1 MKNIAISILLLLLL
15 VVSPLRAAIPTQYD
29 GDSWT
34 NTQYNTTE
42 GTEFWVIF
50 MRNSGGDE
58 SDATSM
64 TLYLYATSREDAI
77 VLVENPNTNYRD
89 SFNVQAGKQSFFKVP
104 NDQAYIQLPRK
115 ISNLGLKVTSSK
127 PISLYSTS
135 HHRSGKYDATNILP
149 AKSLLGEYTLQTYL
163 ADQYATE
170 LAIVATTNQ
179 AISIS
184 TKETIINKDEFDN
197 NGVAVVDSIIYQDT
211 IVNLNKGQSFLIRSL
226 FITGDL
232 SGTRL
237 CSNAPFALYQGGQSA
252 KITQDPENHIFHQ
265 SYSTD
270 QWGKTFVV
278 VPTNNAIV
286 DIVRLT
292 AAENGTIIYRNGR
305 ILKTL
310 SSLETYQDTIY
321 SEVTIHSKGNSRYFT
336 QNPNTV
342 VYTSSKAIACFLY
355 GTGYT
360 DNLDVNNPEGLKNI
374 ANNVM
379 GAPIMT
385 PIIPQEQGMR
395 SNIFATFSEQTNSI
409 TNYVNIVT
417 STSEVSGMRLDGED
431 ISSDFKPIQ
440 GTNYSYVIKEVSAA
454 AHKIENIRNNENST
468 FTARVYGL
476 GKSSSGRESYAYA
489 AGSRVERSAD
499 MLLNN
504 QYVDTFLL
512 CDNEEAFLEGIIRYD
527 YTRVD
532 WELVDSA
539 ASFNSGYGLPDSA
552 VIRFNN
558 TNIVKPF
565 IFPHVVGN
573 SPKDWTVNMF
583 VTRTTP
589 LCAHDIRDTIS
600 ATYRVFPTHYNDTSF
615 NNSIYPKN
623 ICYGETIE
631 LYYKERGSDKSTKHE
646 FKLDTIK
653 EYEINHNKYGTIIF
667 QLDSVYT
674 FLDSLKNQYDCDS
687 ILEQSFIIRPTYDI
701 VVYDTIC
708 VNDLPYTTT
717 LYDTQTNLMGKN
729 ISVDIPQKEKDKLL
743 GHEHKYIKPF
753 VKDTAVQL
761 TTIYGCDSIINLRL
775 VVLPRYEITEER
787 EECKDTIN
795 PYIWEKHTD
804 KNGHP
809 LVGHKIYRKDEY
821 EAMHLMLRTDL
832 ISLSPPGTYTYVD
845 SLKTRGCK
853 TCYGAPGCDS
863 VYILTLIVKD
873 QLKKQERKNLCDNE
887 SFVWRD
893 SLYLGVNFNQ
903 EMIPQPYKANKKW
916 RILTKNTHLEYI
928 VPSTQE
934 EVCDSLY
941 TMDVTWC
948 PTYKADVKETHIC
961 ENESYTYQPR
971 YPKTH
976 PHDKTYKWTC
986 EVNADGTKKVG
997 IYNLVDTVETI
1008 VKCDGDKG
1016 CDSIVH
1022 HVVYVHPVYVDTL
1035 YETECQNYTSLYKW
1049 SEITESL
1056 VWDRQQ
1062 NKHISPKEI
1071 PLSSTGDFV
1080 YIDSTYTKTC
1090 IDCRNGYGCDSILVL
1105 CLHVNPIYDEIESRS
1120 LCENDTLH
1128 WRGKVYI
1135 GGKASD
1141 KISVGSSK
1149 RFWAN
1154 PRPQLG
1160 DAEDLY
1166 RMPHTYADINHKW
1179 NGNKYTDSV
1188 YFKTKDGCDS
1198 IYWLELTVYPSYE
1211 IHDTLH
1217 ICDNERTSWQG
1228 VTYAGSKYNGSAI
1241 HKYDASVEWRLD
1253 TMSLA
1258 TNSYSCDS
1266 IRILHLMV
1274 HPTYDEIYTDTICQD
1289 YPYEW
1294 IGHTNRYIYD
1304 SVAKKDIYI
1313 AKSIPTNEP
1322 GLHTYADRLKT
1333 TTCVDC
1339 NQGGCDSIWTL
1350 RLYVKPTLTS
1360 TVPLT
1365 ICPEQLPFEYGENGK
1380 VATAEGTYNDTI
1392 RRDVNGVCDS
1402 IVMYVISVSDEN
1414 RLVIHIVRC
1423 ENEVPYS
1430 YDYGT
1435 TPSDNMRL
1443 TNLTKTETYLD
1454 TIKQAGTCNQIIELH
1469 LTVNDTTTTDTT
1481 YYLCM
1486 GDTYV
1491 DEDFSSIIATKDTSY
1506 VKRLER
1512 ANSVGCDSVV
1522 YVKVKFGQTYVVSD
1536 PDIKLCETDVS
1547 YTWQTQD
1554 TYGQYNH
1561 VLSWSSLNGLVLDT
1575 ILYDTLHTAYPF
1587 YCDSVTSVH
1596 IIVNP
1601 TTVRVYDK
1609 VWCASAGPYSYGDH
1623 GKTASSTGTYKDTL
1637 AQKNHYGCDS
1647 VEILRLVV
1655 NDSVITYIDTTIC
1668 SNELPFN
1675 HISPHSTPN
1684 LSNLTISGTYRET
1697 LQGVLCDSMIVLH
1710 LTINDTT
1717 TTDTTYY
1724 LCMGDTYV
1732 DEDFSSIIATKDTS
1746 YVKRLE
1752 RANSVGCDSV
1762 VYVTVKFGQTYED
1775 PTQEQILCE
1784 SDSAYVW
1791 EIRDTHGTYR
1801 QTLKWG
1807 NLHEQ
1812 VLDTTLYDT
1821 LHTISPYNCDSV
1833 VSIHIVV
1840 KPTVYNE
1847 YFRTICPEQVPYN
1860 EFGNRDEYVTT
1871 SGTYSHY
1878 ITGGSH
1884 RYGCDSIEILYLTIS
1899 DSIVTHIE
1907 QRICNNELPYN
1918 HISAHATPELENLT
1932 KSGIYR
1938 QTLDA
1943 ASGCDSTVVLHL
1955 TVNETTTTDTTYH
1968 LCMGDTYVDEDFNSI
1983 TTTKD
1988 TSYVKRLER
1997 ANSVGCDSVVYMTV
2011 KFGQTYVVSDSDVK
2025 LCETDVS
2032 YTWQTQDTY
2041 GQYNHVLS
2049 WSSLNGLVLDTILYD
2064 TLHTAY
2070 PFYCDSVTSVHII
2083 VNPTT
2088 VRVYDK
2094 VWCASAGPYSYGDH
2108 GKTASSTGRYIDTLA
2123 QKNHYG
2129 CDSVE
2134 ILNFVWLDSIYY
2146 HDTIVI
2152 CDNKVYEKHSKLYVG
2167 DKYASFGGVYDA
2179 TLFDSVRVYTV
2190 GLHHDT
2196 ITFLT
2201 PSGCDSTYYITI
2213 EVQPTHYSKQERDVC
2228 QYEDTQYE
2236 AMYNGLGGKVKTDVL
2251 GDVVFIDTVPAI
2263 SNGCDSII
2271 HMTYH
2276 IRPHYHF
2283 SQGEITLCQTM
2294 DSMWVWYNEEGD
2306 PQDTI
2311 SLSEGNRTYTLG
2323 TQYETIYGCDS
2334 TYGITVYVAPTYHMY
2349 DTITLCEND
2358 SIHWQNVLFTGS
2370 QYTAY
2375 GKTYDIADFDSVK
2388 TSLEDGEYDF
2398 SVRYGTETYDCDSVY
2413 YLHLTINPVR
2423 RKTIEIRQCQT
2434 DEGRFYENLNNGVGG
2449 YLPAKYL
2456 SDSLTRNDTI
2466 QTILG
2471 CDSIITLHYYVDSVY
2486 RYGVEYTFC
2495 QDTINNMQEWVDAEG
2510 VSHGYVL
2517 DISKPGDFRLSE
2529 NHTTIFGCDSTYGVT
2544 WHVDPIYRYDT
2555 IIDMCENQ
2563 RVEWQ
2568 NTLYTGDSVIN
2579 KTSEDTVVLAPGV
2592 YHEYRNYLTVA
2603 GCDSSYHAQINVHA
2617 VYDTLTQIT
2626 VCESDGFVWRQND
2639 HIGIYVD
2646 TIIPVAYCDT
2656 MRLLPYEA
2664 TNPQTKR
2671 DTIMRY
2677 AERMLETIHGCDSL
2691 SRLIVTVKP
2700 TYFFLTDT
2708 TICSNDRVLYR
2719 GKYFSSK
2726 DTVYTEYLNTEDNCD
2741 SIYQLR
2747 LHVRPTFMN
2756 VRHVT
2761 MCDNETLY
2769 HPSQNRDDIV
2779 WRPGDEI
2786 RDSEW
2791 EYYDMIY
2798 TDTDGCDSIYRYY
2811 LLIHPSYLF
2820 VDTLMLCSA
2829 DSILLHGGKYVGEK
2843 IEFPTE
2849 KYIEP
2854 YKAFY
2859 ADTLLTIHGCD
2870 SIYGIYATIYPAY
2883 RHCDT
2888 ITICDDESTT
2898 WRKHYYEGNMI
2909 GNKPGDGLAD
2919 GHHVFRDSFKTIYG
2933 CDSIYELHL
2942 YVTPT
2947 HLFEEH
2953 ITKCADD
2960 NLTWRKFNLD
2970 HVPVGNHFYYDSLQ
2984 TIGYG
2989 CDSVYHLYLT
2999 VNDTTSEVI
3008 YDTICRTESYN
3019 LHGVHIYEP
3028 GYYYDTTLNEWG
3040 CHHFTHLYLEVIEP
3054 TVPIAW
3060 ADSICADDNAY
3071 ELFYT
3076 YTGRDPIAYSV
3087 LYDDEGHYY
3096 GFEDIIDEPIET
3108 EEQLS
3113 MLTIPMPLRDG
3124 DKTKYPK
3131 PNYYN
3136 IKLVLDNGICTNL
3149 DLCSTDT
3156 SVVLSY
3162 PSWITQQRF
3171 GDVIALYNEKYN
3183 GGYCWSHYQWY
3194 HGDTL
3199 LVGETHEYLYVP
3211 TGLVVGDQYHVRLTR
3226 EGEVQDF
3233 QTCPITIVA
3242 DPIVED
3248 FAPTMGYLS
3257 VVPTC
3262 VCADNSVAYILSR
3275 KDGMYRVT
3283 YNGVLVKEGVFR
3295 ADVTEVPLSNV
3306 EGIYMFQLWSP
3317 DTPEE
3322 PYRCIKVLVSKKCPN
3337 YDIPF

>member
-15 VVSPLRAAIPTQYD
+15 VVSPLCAAIPTQYD
-29 GDSWT
+29 GSSWW
-34 NTQYNTTE
+34 NTDYNTTE
-42 GTEFWVIF
+42 GTDFWLTYMFNYGNTEHDNKDLHLAVYATARETTQVTVYYADQTRDTF
-50 MRNSGGDE
+50 QVEAFSR
-58 SDATSM
+58 SDKCEIDISKAYIIEQNKILQKGIHVVSNKPIA
-64 TLYLYATSREDAI
+64 LYAVNENDKQGSQDAAI
-77 VLVENPNTNYRD
+77 IYPTE
-89 SFNVQAGKQSFFKVP
+89 A
-104 NDQAYIQLPRK
+104 
-115 ISNLGLKVTSSK
+115 
-127 PISLYSTS
+127 LY
-135 HHRSGKYDATNILP
+135 KDYVI
-149 AKSLLGEYTLQTYL
+149 QTYQT
-163 ADQYATE
+163 DGVATE
-170 LAIVATTNQ
+170 FAFVTTRMTRAIKIHIIETETSTNKVVLEKDTFLYDIPQGAT
-179 AISIS
+179 
-184 TKETIINKDEFDN
+184 
-197 NGVAVVDSIIYQDT
+197 
-211 IVNLNKGQSFLIRSL
+211 FLYRSQ
-226 FITGDL
+226 GADYSL
-232 SGTRL
+232 SGTSI
-237 CSNAPFALYQGGQSA
+237 CSEEPIAVFNGGQHAEVPYQYTPNNHLYASA
-252 KITQDPENHIFHQ
+252 ASVDK
-265 SYSTD
+265 
-270 QWGKTFVV
+270 WGKRFVV
-278 VPTNNAIV
+278 ASSKGQKV
-286 DIVRLT
+286 DYVRIT
-292 AAENGTIIYRNGR
+292 AAENNTKIYKNGIFRAIIQSG
-305 ILKTL
+305 
-310 SSLETYQDTIY
+310 ETYQDTIY
-321 SEVTIHSKGNSRYFT
+321 NPSYKQPYADVFETTRAAICYMYQTGYEVTDNAIEDDGEEGRLRNERY
-336 QNPNTV
+336 
-342 VYTSSKAIACFLY
+342 
-355 GTGYT
+355 
-360 DNLDVNNPEGLKNI
+360 
-374 ANNVM
+374 
-379 GAPIMT
+379 GAPALS
-385 PIIPQEQGMR
+385 PILPMEYGMH
-395 SNIFATFSEQTNSI
+395 SVVFACLENLSIQKHFINIVCETSAVSSI
-409 TNYVNIVT
+409 T
-417 STSEVSGMRLDGED
+417 LDNNN
-431 ISSDFKPIQ
+431 ISSSFTPVPYNQ
-440 GTNYSYVIKEVSAA
+440 NYSFAQIELDKTKKSHLITSAKGVFVA
-454 AHKIENIRNNENST
+454 NI
-468 FTARVYGL
+468 YGF
-476 GKSSSGRESYAYA
+476 GINGSRRGSYAYS
-489 AGSRVERSAD
+489 AGGKITHPAW
-499 MLLNN
+499 MLINGVRTDRIEVCEDEMPVKFTSVIN
-504 QYVDTFLL
+504 
-512 CDNEEAFLEGIIRYD
+512 YD
-527 YTRVD
+527 YTDVR
-532 WELVDSA
+532 WEHHYLQGHSRTIKTPTLTLSDGTKATGDSIIDR
-539 ASFNSGYGLPDSA
+539 YYDDIPRGLPLVNHIDTVYMIVSRKTP
-552 VIRFNN
+552 ICE
-558 TNIVKPF
+558 NI
-565 IFPHVVGN
+565 I
-573 SPKDWTVNMF
+573 
-583 VTRTTP
+583 
-589 LCAHDIRDTIS
+589 IDTIK
-600 ATYRVFPTHYNDTSF
+600 AIVQVNDTFQIDENYES
-615 NNSIYPKN
+615 NLNAN
-623 ICYGETIE
+623 VCYGEEFTVHHQGKD
-631 LYYKERGSDKSTKHE
+631 YKYKADTSTKQYYNGE
-646 FKLDTIK
+646 LIRLKLNEPYSFI
-653 EYEINHNKYGTIIF
+653 
-667 QLDSVYT
+667 
-674 FLDSLKNQYDCDS
+674 DSLTTQFGCDS
-687 ILEQSFIIRPTYDI
+687 IINQIRILRPTYDI

-708 VNDLPYTTT
+708 VNNLPYTTT
-717 LYDTQTNLMGKN
+717 LYDTQANLMGKN
-729 ISVDIPQKEKDKLL
+729 ISVDIPKKEKDKLF
-743 GHEHKYIKPF
+743 GHQHKYIKPF
-753 VKDTAVQL
+753 IKDTAVQL

-775 VVLPRYEITEER
+775 VVLPIYKIKEEPIK
-787 EECKDTIN
+787 ECKDTIY

-809 LVGHKIYRKDEY
+809 LGGHKIYRENENGELIRMGYND
-821 EAMHLMLRTDL
+821 M

-845 SLKTRGCK
+845 FLRTCGCK
-853 TCYGAPGCDS
+853 TCYDAPGCDS

-873 QLKKQERKNLCDNE
+873 QLKKQERKNLCDNK
-887 SFVWRD
+887 SFVWLD
-893 SLYLGVNFNQ
+893 SLYLGVNFDQ
-903 EMIPQPYKANKKW
+903 EMIPQPYKINKKW
-916 RILTKNTHLEYI
+916 RVLTKNTHLEYR

-948 PTYKADVKETHIC
+948 PTYKADMKKIHIC

-986 EVNADGTKKVG
+986 EVNTDGTKKVG

-1008 VKCDGDKG
+1008 VKCDGNKG

-1035 YETECQNYTSLYKW
+1035 YETECQNYMSLYKW
-1049 SEITESL
+1049 SEITEPL
-1056 VWDRQQ
+1056 VWDKQQ

-1105 CLHVNPIYDEIESRS
+1105 CLHVNPICDKIESRS

-1154 PRPQLG
+1154 PKPQLG

-1179 NGNKYTDSV
+1179 KGNKYTDSV

-1228 VTYAGSKYNGSAI
+1228 ATYAGSKYNGSAI
-1241 HKYDASVEWRLD
+1241 HKYDASVEWHLD

-1258 TNSYSCDS
+1258 TNGYSCDS

-1274 HPTYDEIYTDTICQD
+1274 HPTYDEIHTDTVCQD

-1294 IGHTNRYIYD
+1294 IAHTNHYVYD

-1322 GLHTYADRLKT
+1322 GLHTYVDRLKT
-1333 TTCVDC
+1333 TTCADC

-1360 TVPLT
+1360 TVQLT

-1402 IVMYVISVSDEN
+1402 IVTYVISVSDEN
-1414 RLVIHIVRC
+1414 RLVIPIVRC

-1443 TNLTKTETYLD
+1443 TNLTKTGTYLD
-1454 TIKQAGTCNQIIELH
+1454 TIRQAGACNQIIELS

-1481 YYLCM
+1481 YHLCI

-1491 DEDFSSIIATKDTSY
+1491 DK
-1506 VKRLER
+1506 
-1512 ANSVGCDSVV
+1512 
-1522 YVKVKFGQTYVVSD
+1522 
-1536 PDIKLCETDVS
+1536 
-1547 YTWQTQD
+1547 
-1554 TYGQYNH
+1554 
-1561 VLSWSSLNGLVLDT
+1561 
-1575 ILYDTLHTAYPF
+1575 
-1587 YCDSVTSVH
+1587 
-1596 IIVNP
+1596 
-1601 TTVRVYDK
+1601 
-1609 VWCASAGPYSYGDH
+1609 
-1623 GKTASSTGTYKDTL
+1623 
-1637 AQKNHYGCDS
+1637 
-1647 VEILRLVV
+1647 
-1655 NDSVITYIDTTIC
+1655 
-1668 SNELPFN
+1668 
-1675 HISPHSTPN
+1675 
-1684 LSNLTISGTYRET
+1684 
-1697 LQGVLCDSMIVLH
+1697 
-1710 LTINDTT
+1710 
-1717 TTDTTYY
+1717 
-1724 LCMGDTYV
+1724 
-1732 DEDFSSIIATKDTS
+1732 DFSSIIATKDTS

-1884 RYGCDSIEILYLTIS
+1884 RYGCDSIEILHLTIS

-1907 QRICNNELPYN
+1907 QIICNNELPYN

-1955 TVNETTTTDTTYH
+1955 TVNDTTTTDTTYH
-1968 LCMGDTYVDEDFNSI
+1968 LCMGDTYVDEDFSSI
-1983 TTTKD
+1983 IATKD

-1997 ANSVGCDSVVYMTV
+1997 ANSVGCDSVVYVTVKFGQIYVVSNPGIKLCETDVSYTWQTQDTYGQYNHVLSWPALNELVLDTTLYDTLHTAYPFYCDSVTSVRIIVNPTTVREYDKEWCASTGPYSYGDHGKTASSTGTYIDTLAQKNHYGCDSIEILHLVVNDSVITYIDTTICSNELPFNHISPHSTPNLSNLTISGTYRETLQGVLCDSMIVLHLTINDTTTTDTTYHLCMGDTYVDEDFSSIIATKDTSYVKRLERANSVGCDSVVYVTV
-2011 KFGQTYVVSDSDVK
+2011 KFGQTYVVSDLDVK

-2049 WSSLNGLVLDTILYD
+2049 WPALNELVLDTTLYD

-2070 PFYCDSVTSVHII
+2070 PFYCDSVTSVRII

-2088 VRVYDK
+2088 VREYDK
-2094 VWCASAGPYSYGDH
+2094 EWCASAGPYSYGDH
-2108 GKTASSTGRYIDTLA
+2108 GKTASSTGIYIDTLA

-2423 RKTIEIRQCQT
+2423 HKTIEIRQCQT

-2449 YLPAKYL
+2449 YLPANYL

-2495 QDTINNMQEWVDAEG
+2495 QDTINNMQEWVDEEG

-2579 KTSEDTVVLAPGV
+2579 KTSEDTIVLAPGV

-2820 VDTLMLCSA
+2820 VDTLTLCSA

-2960 NLTWRKFNLD
+2960 NLTWRMFNLN

-3087 LYDDEGHYY
+3087 LYDNEGHYY

>member
-29 GDSWT
+29 GSSWW
-34 NTQYNTTE
+34 NTESLSTE
-42 GTEFWVIF
+42 GTEFYVTF
-50 MRNSGGDE
+50 MKNLGKEIKDE
-58 SDATSM
+58 DFFIS
-64 TLYLYATSREDAI
+64 LYATAHEEAEVTVTGIFTPLSGGIPYPWSQTFI
-77 VLVENPNTNYRD
+77 VPSDGMNNIIIPHEVGYMEIGGKTSAD
-89 SFNVQAGKQSFFKVP
+89 VQQKG
-104 NDQAYIQLPRK
+104 IM
-115 ISNLGLKVTSSK
+115 VTSDK
-127 PISLYSTS
+127 PIALYSS
-135 HHRSGKYDATNILP
+135 NSNINSYDATTIYPIKALY
-149 AKSLLGEYTLQTYL
+149 KEYVMQTYSQ
-163 ADQYATE
+163 DKQATE
-170 LAIVATTNQ
+170 FAIVSAKNNNQITIEIQETVYDIFTGEVDKVNHKIIDVTLNCGESYLYRTEKGNISLTGTTICATEP
-179 AISIS
+179 I
-184 TKETIINKDEFDN
+184 
-197 NGVAVVDSIIYQDT
+197 AV
-211 IVNLNKGQSFLIRSL
+211 F
-226 FITGDL
+226 
-232 SGTRL
+232 
-237 CSNAPFALYQGGQSA
+237 QGGQMAAIPMKTSETSHIYTQTISTDA
-252 KITQDPENHIFHQ
+252 WGRVHVITQTKNQPQNVIR
-265 SYSTD
+265 
-270 QWGKTFVV
+270 
-278 VPTNNAIV
+278 I
-286 DIVRLT
+286 T
-292 AAENGTIIYRNGR
+292 AAEPNTKIYRNNETNPIA
-305 ILKTL
+305 ILQP
-310 SSLETYQDTIY
+310 LETYEELIDWN
-321 SEVTIHSKGNSRYFT
+321 VNSSGA
-336 QNPNTV
+336 V
-342 VYTSSKAIACFLY
+342 VYTSSRAVECYLY
-355 GTGYT
+355 ETG
-360 DNLDVNNPEGLKNI
+360 KNI
-374 ANNVM
+374 SNDIFD
-379 GAPIMT
+379 APTFTDIT
-385 PIIPQEQGMR
+385 PLEHSIHR
-395 SNIFATFSEQTNSI
+395 TLFATFKYRYDTVNELSLN
-409 TNYVNIVT
+409 NYVNVVVPVYGVT
-417 STSEVSGMRLDGED
+417 SMTLDGNIIPTAE
-431 ISSDFKPIQ
+431 FR
-440 GTNYSYVIKEVSAA
+440 
-454 AHKIENIRNNENST
+454 KIPTKINGIE
-468 FTARVYGL
+468 
-476 GKSSSGRESYAYA
+476 YAYA
-489 AGSRVERSAD
+489 QLKVSEGAHVLYSEKAPFVAHVYGFANAN
-499 MLLNN
+499 M
-504 QYVDTFLL
+504 
-512 CDNEEAFLEGIIRYD
+512 GIISYSYSAGRNILHPAWMLINGVRTDRIEVCEDEMPVKFTSVINYD
-527 YTRVD
+527 YTDVR
-532 WELVDSA
+532 WEHHSLQGHSKTIKTPTLTLSDGTKATGDSIIDR
-539 ASFNSGYGLPDSA
+539 YYDDIPRGLPLVNHMDTVYMIVSRKTP
-552 VIRFNN
+552 ICE
-558 TNIVKPF
+558 NI
-565 IFPHVVGN
+565 I
-573 SPKDWTVNMF
+573 
-583 VTRTTP
+583 
-589 LCAHDIRDTIS
+589 IDTIK
-600 ATYRVFPTHYNDTSF
+600 AIVQVNDTFQIDENYES
-615 NNSIYPKN
+615 NLNAN
-623 ICYGETIE
+623 VCYGE
-631 LYYKERGSDKSTKHE
+631 E
-646 FKLDTIK
+646 FTVHHQGK
-653 EYEINHNKYGTIIF
+653 EYKYKADTNKKQYYNGELIRLKLNEPYSFI
-667 QLDSVYT
+667 
-674 FLDSLKNQYDCDS
+674 DSLTTQFGCDS
-687 ILEQSFIIRPTYDI
+687 IINQIRILRPTYDI

-708 VNDLPYTTT
+708 VNPLPYTTT

-821 EAMHLMLRTDL
+821 GAMHLMLRTDL

-853 TCYGAPGCDS
+853 TCYDAPGCDS
-863 VYILTLIVKD
+863 VYILTLVIKD
-873 QLKKQERKNLCDNE
+873 QLKKQERKSLCDNK

-893 SLYLGVNFNQ
+893 SLYLGVNFDQ
-903 EMIPQPYKANKKW
+903 EMIPQPYKVNKKW

-1008 VKCDGDKG
+1008 VKCDGNKG

-1105 CLHVNPIYDEIESRS
+1105 CLHVNPIYDEKESRS

-1228 VTYAGSKYNGSAI
+1228 ATYAGSKYNGSAI

-1294 IGHTNRYIYD
+1294 IGHTNRYVYD

-1322 GLHTYADRLKT
+1322 GLHTYVDRLKT

-1360 TVPLT
+1360 TVQLT

-1402 IVMYVISVSDEN
+1402 IVTYVISVSDEN
-1414 RLVIHIVRC
+1414 RLVIPIERC

-1443 TNLTKTETYLD
+1443 TNLTKTGIYLD
-1454 TIKQAGTCNQIIELH
+1454 TIKQAGTCNQIIELD
-1469 LTVNDTTTTDTT
+1469 LRVNDTTTIDTT
-1481 YYLCM
+1481 YYLCI

-1491 DEDFSSIIATKDTSY
+1491 DKDFNSITTTKDTSY

-1522 YVKVKFGQTYVVSD
+1522 YVTVKFGQTYVVSD

-1554 TYGQYNH
+1554 TYDQYNH
-1561 VLSWSSLNGLVLDT
+1561 VLSWPALNELVLDT
-1575 ILYDTLHTAYPF
+1575 TLYDTLHTAYPF

-1601 TTVRVYDK
+1601 TTVREYDK

-1623 GKTASSTGTYKDTL
+1623 GKTASSTGRYIDTL

-1724 LCMGDTYV
+1724 LCIGDTYV

-1807 NLHEQ
+1807 NWHEQ

-1884 RYGCDSIEILYLTIS
+1884 RYGCDSIEILHLTIS

-1907 QRICNNELPYN
+1907 QIICNNELPYN

-1955 TVNETTTTDTTYH
+1955 TVNDTTTTDTTYH
-1968 LCMGDTYVDEDFNSI
+1968 LCMGDTYVDEDFSSI
-1983 TTTKD
+1983 IATKD

-1997 ANSVGCDSVVYMTV
+1997 ANSVGCDSVVYVTV
-2011 KFGQTYVVSDSDVK
+2011 KFGQTYVVSDLDVK

-2049 WSSLNGLVLDTILYD
+2049 WPALNELVLDTTLYD

-2070 PFYCDSVTSVHII
+2070 PFYCDSVTSVRII

-2088 VRVYDK
+2088 VREYDK
-2094 VWCASAGPYSYGDH
+2094 EWCASAGPYSYGDH

-2134 ILNFVWLDSIYY
+2134 ILYFVWLDSIYY

-2263 SNGCDSII
+2263 SNRCDSII

-2495 QDTINNMQEWVDAEG
+2495 QDTINNMQEWVDEEG

-2544 WHVDPIYRYDT
+2544 WHVDP
-2555 IIDMCENQ
+2555 
-2563 RVEWQ
+2563 
-2568 NTLYTGDSVIN
+2568 L
-2579 KTSEDTVVLAPGV
+2579 
-2592 YHEYRNYLTVA
+2592 
-2603 GCDSSYHAQINVHA
+2603 
-2617 VYDTLTQIT
+2617 
-2626 VCESDGFVWRQND
+2626 
-2639 HIGIYVD
+2639 
-2646 TIIPVAYCDT
+2646 
-2656 MRLLPYEA
+2656 
-2664 TNPQTKR
+2664 
-2671 DTIMRY
+2671 
-2677 AERMLETIHGCDSL
+2677 SL
-2691 SRLIVTVKP
+2691 
-2700 TYFFLTDT
+2700 
-2708 TICSNDRVLYR
+2708 
-2719 GKYFSSK
+2719 
-2726 DTVYTEYLNTEDNCD
+2726 
-2741 SIYQLR
+2741 
-2747 LHVRPTFMN
+2747 
-2756 VRHVT
+2756 
-2761 MCDNETLY
+2761 
-2769 HPSQNRDDIV
+2769 
-2779 WRPGDEI
+2779 
-2786 RDSEW
+2786 
-2791 EYYDMIY
+2791 
-2798 TDTDGCDSIYRYY
+2798 
-2811 LLIHPSYLF
+2811 
-2820 VDTLMLCSA
+2820 
-2829 DSILLHGGKYVGEK
+2829 
-2843 IEFPTE
+2843 
-2849 KYIEP
+2849 
-2854 YKAFY
+2854 
-2859 ADTLLTIHGCD
+2859 
-2870 SIYGIYATIYPAY
+2870 
-2883 RHCDT
+2883 
-2888 ITICDDESTT
+2888 
-2898 WRKHYYEGNMI
+2898 
-2909 GNKPGDGLAD
+2909 
-2919 GHHVFRDSFKTIYG
+2919 
-2933 CDSIYELHL
+2933 
-2942 YVTPT
+2942 
-2947 HLFEEH
+2947 
-2953 ITKCADD
+2953 
-2960 NLTWRKFNLD
+2960 
-2970 HVPVGNHFYYDSLQ
+2970 
-2984 TIGYG
+2984 
-2989 CDSVYHLYLT
+2989 
-2999 VNDTTSEVI
+2999 
-3008 YDTICRTESYN
+3008 
-3019 LHGVHIYEP
+3019 
-3028 GYYYDTTLNEWG
+3028 
-3040 CHHFTHLYLEVIEP
+3040 
-3054 TVPIAW
+3054 
-3060 ADSICADDNAY
+3060 
-3071 ELFYT
+3071 
-3076 YTGRDPIAYSV
+3076 
-3087 LYDDEGHYY
+3087 
-3096 GFEDIIDEPIET
+3096 
-3108 EEQLS
+3108 
-3113 MLTIPMPLRDG
+3113 
-3124 DKTKYPK
+3124 
-3131 PNYYN
+3131 
-3136 IKLVLDNGICTNL
+3136 
-3149 DLCSTDT
+3149 
-3156 SVVLSY
+3156 
-3162 PSWITQQRF
+3162 
-3171 GDVIALYNEKYN
+3171 
-3183 GGYCWSHYQWY
+3183 
-3194 HGDTL
+3194 
-3199 LVGETHEYLYVP
+3199 
-3211 TGLVVGDQYHVRLTR
+3211 
-3226 EGEVQDF
+3226 
-3233 QTCPITIVA
+3233 
-3242 DPIVED
+3242 
-3248 FAPTMGYLS
+3248 
-3257 VVPTC
+3257 
-3262 VCADNSVAYILSR
+3262 
-3275 KDGMYRVT
+3275 
-3283 YNGVLVKEGVFR
+3283 
-3295 ADVTEVPLSNV
+3295 
-3306 EGIYMFQLWSP
+3306 
-3317 DTPEE
+3317 
-3322 PYRCIKVLVSKKCPN
+3322 
-3337 YDIPF
+3337 